1 MKLLMLPAFAFGG
14 LALILIICFGGLLI
28 AHRGNRD
35 FLVIDS
41 CLDSG
46 GKWNYASRTCER

>member
-1 MKLLMLPAFAFGG
+1 MMIAEILMLPAFGG

-35 FLVIDS
+35 FLAIDS
-41 CLDSG
+41 CFRFGREMELRFPDL
-46 GKWNYASRTCER
+46 